1 MQNMTPVTREE
12 KYLFAIATH
21 GEVDITPV
29 TTEEKLLDAY
39 LKDEPM
45 IVNPKT
51 RKEYFVALATGAT
64 IVGNDDF
71 GHLDP
76 GMSEGTIGELPIG
89 GGTAQ

>member
-39 LKDEPM
+39 LKGEE
-45 IVNPKT
+45 IAVNPKT

-64 IVGNDDF
+64 IVGNPMDF
-71 GHLDP
+71 DP
-76 GMSEGTIGELPIG
+76 GSLTIDTGVVDQPG